1 MTELEIL
8 KGMRA
13 LLADPARWTQFQF
26 ARTSGGARTSVT
38 AADAHSFCMLGAADK
53 VEGIERGYYRDNART
68 MPTLERVIKKIVG
81 TSIGISS
88 FNDVSTHARVLPAI
102 DEAIAIL
109 EAKQPSTCAAVKKL
123 IDDAVRIAEVA
134 DA

>member
-13 LLADPARWTQFQF
+13 LLADPAKWCQGSLRKFDVSTEGF
-26 ARTSGGARTSVT
+26 SY
-38 AADAHSFCMLGAADK
+38 CMLGAAEFVGVDSW
-53 VEGIERGYYRDNART
+53 VL
-68 MPTLERVIKKIVG
+68 PTLEGVVRHRG
-81 TSIGISS
+81 YPSIGRY
-88 FNDVSTHARVLPAI
+88 NDETDHARVLSAI

-123 IDDAVRIAEVA
+123 IDDAVRAVEAAEA
-134 DA
+134 